1 MQLLHFGSFGK
12 ICLDLIFFAQNILEN
27 GYKHCKKTQV
37 KMGKL
42 DMESL

>member
-27 GYKHCKKTQV
+27 YKHCKKTHV